1 MFSTKFTLFCF
12 VLLAIVGNIAAETCR
27 ECKKTAKTDYK
38 TARKQCKTDYRAGT
52 NGVTSKQ
59 LFISCKFTASSDRYQ
74 ALADCYSFDSP
85 CNPTDAPTAAP
96 TAAPTNP

>member
-27 ECKKTAKTDYK
+27 ECKKTAKTNYK
-38 TARKQCKTDYRAGT
+38 TARKQCKTDYKAGT
-52 NGVTSKQ
+52 NGVDSKQ
-59 LFISCKFTASSDRYQ
+59 LFISCKFQASSDRYSE
-74 ALADCYSFDSP
+74 LADCYEYDYP

-96 TAAPTNP
+96 TAAPTSS